1 MNESIWKGKHGPLL
15 IAEIGGNHEGDFEYA
30 KKLTEL
36 AIEADVDFIKFQLYT
51 GDGLVNP
58 LESLQRNQHFKNF
71 ELSKENHLELA
82 ELCKKNF
89 IGYAAS
95 VWHEDFFSW
104 IDDYLDFYKIGS
116 GDLTAYPILKKIA
129 RIGKP
134 ILLSTGLATE
144 SDIMESVKFIQ
155 KINSDYVKKDMLALL
170 QCTSMYP
177 INFSDAHL
185 NVMQRLREITKL
197 SYIGYSDHTIGIDAL
212 KYAYAMK
219 ANILEFHF
227 TDNRLNRSFRDHTV
241 SLTKK
246 DVKQLINEIQTI
258 NKLKGNYKKIQLDI
272 ELENN
277 HVNTFRRA
285 LYLKHDLPKGS
296 TIKECDLIAL
306 RPNHGICSSQY
317 ENLIGK
323 ITNKNIK
330 AYEILKWEYIKTYK
344 NEVG

>member
-1 MNESIWKGKHGPLL
+1 MMRYSNNDRLS
-15 IAEIGGNHEGDFEYA
+15 ND
-30 KKLTEL
+30 LTRMGYQNNN
-36 AIEADVDFIKFQLYT
+36 DR
-51 GDGLVNP
+51 G

-144 SDIMESVKFIQ
+144 SDIMESIKFIQ
-155 KINSDYVKKDMLALL
+155 KINSDYVKKGMLALL

-258 NKLKGNYKKIQLDI
+258 NKLKGNYKKIQLEI

-296 TIKECDLIAL
+296 TIKEDDLIAL
-306 RPNHGICSSQY
+306 RPNHGICSSQS
-317 ENLIGK
+317 ESLIGK

-330 AYEILKWEYIKTYK
+330 AYEILKWEYIKTYN